1 MNLIVSN
8 TCNIIA
14 LFVGLLVLIL
24 YRGMHIK
31 ATIVAY
37 TFSMQHFENTTTV
50 AYEHLRVKEWLL
62 LCISTRP
69 SYM

>member
-1 MNLIVSN
+1 
-8 TCNIIA
+8 
-14 LFVGLLVLIL
+14 
-24 YRGMHIK
+24 MHIK

-37 TFSMQHFENTTTV
+37 AFSMQHFENTTTV